1 MYVICVI
8 KAKVGKYGF
17 ECVILKPQTV
27 YYNNKTNEIDM
38 WYGHVLFMDGS
49 RIALRA

>member
-8 KAKVGKYGF
+8 KAKVGKCGF
-17 ECVILKPQTV
+17 ECVILKPQRT
-27 YYNNKTNEIDM
+27 YYNNKTDEIDIL
-38 WYGHVLFMDGS
+38 YGHVLFMDGG